1 MKHEKILEDVGNY
14 YTEKVKTFGATPKG
28 VDWNSEE
35 SQQLRF
41 EQLLKLFPDDKNFS
55 ILDYGCGYGSLYGW
69 LEEKRKSFAYLGYDI
84 SQEMIDEA
92 RKRYGSGT
100 TGSNNEN
107 PKTRMFHA
115 TFPSF
120 LSLEYVVASGI
131 FNVKL
136 DKTDKEWKAY
146 ITSTLRKMNK
156 HSSKGFAFNILTKYS
171 DKEFMKDNLYY
182 ADPAY
187 WFNFCKKNFSK
198 HVALLHDYPLY
209 EFTILVKKY

>member
-1 MKHEKILEDVGNY
+1 MKHEKILADVGNY

-35 SQQLRF
+35 SQKLRF
-41 EQLLKLFPDDKNFS
+41 EQLLKVIPEKDNFE
-55 ILDYGCGYGSLYGW
+55 ILDYGCGYGSLY
-69 LEEKRKSFAYLGYDI
+69 EFMKDKYESFHYLGYDI
-84 SQEMIDEA
+84 SQEMIEEA
-92 RKRYGSGT
+92 RKRYGINPGDN
-100 TGSNNEN
+100 GEN
-107 PKTRMFHA
+107 IRIFQRNLFHDV
-115 TFPSF
+115 TFD
-120 LSLEYVVASGI
+120 YVIASGI

-156 HSSKGFAFNILTKYS
+156 LSDKGFAFNILTQYS
-171 DKEFMKDNLYY
+171 DEEFMKDNLYY

-187 WFNFCKKNFSK
+187 WFNFCKNNFSR
-198 HVALLHDYPLY
+198 HVALLHDYPLF